1 MKEKY
6 DDCRHGE
13 AARAA
18 KVAIELKP
26 TKLGPTMPKVYAK
39 EMGMS
44 DYDAK
49 GFTKVRING
58 KK

>member
-26 TKLGPTMPKVYAK
+26 TKLGPTMPKVNAK
-39 EMGMS
+39 EMRGDCYS
-44 DYDAK
+44 ADGRIK
-49 GFTKVRING
+49 GDK
-58 KK
+58 